1 MALLPFGFIKALPFV
16 SRAGAAILPRAGASN
31 AMALPC
37 SLGKPQD
44 DWNGE
49 ERRIALDGMPYTG
62 LEFMEYYGENWN
74 ACWQEAS
81 IATAGG
87 APHLAAAAMTNSN
100 ENCELREDRSIGEAG
115 SSTPAQKATSTRASG
130 DFEGPP
136 QSRQPHDAGASQPSA
151 GPPGRAIKVQL
162 ITCGVGAECAGLSD
176 TRDRLREVGFDES
189 VHGERLVNGLDEYI
203 RYYAQIA
210 KMFKL
215 ARKPAIHLD
224 ARVFSDPA
232 KDDLKRHT
240 GRHREII
247 ARMVAHPEFA
257 WWIHNAHRTFIQAS
271 TNWSSGTILPAVVF
285 CRSGRHRAVAASE
298 ILRGVLAWV
307 EGWEFAPTIHM
318 TIDVERAGCTCAKC
332 HRDRLICDS
341 IQSSLA
347 SAVAVLEIRDG
358 CAGGSGSQS
367 LPSSLKRAASGA

>member
-31 AMALPC
+31 AMAPPP
-37 SLGKPQD
+37 SLGTPED

-49 ERRIALDGMPYTG
+49 QRRIALDGMPYTG
-62 LEFMEYYGENWN
+62 LEFKEYYGENWN

-87 APHLAAAAMTNSN
+87 APQPAAAAMTNSN

-136 QSRQPHDAGASQPSA
+136 QGRQPHDAGASQPSA
-151 GPPGRAIKVQL
+151 GPPRGDMTVQL
-162 ITCGVGAECAGLSD
+162 ITCGVGANWAGLSD
-176 TRDRLREVGFDES
+176 TSDRLSRFGFS
-189 VHGERLVNGLDEYI
+189 TSFQGEELIRGVDEYI
-203 RYYAQIA
+203 RYYARDA
-210 KMFKL
+210 KKFNL
-215 ARKPAIHLD
+215 ATKPAIHLD
-224 ARVFSDPA
+224 ARIFSDPA
-232 KDDLKRHT
+232 KDDLKGHT
-240 GRHREII
+240 GRHPEII
-247 ARMVAHPEFA
+247 ARMVAHPA
-257 WWIHNAHRTFIQAS
+257 YRWWIHNAHRTFIQAS

-318 TIDVERAGCTCAKC
+318 TIDVERKGCTCAKC

-341 IQSSLA
+341 IQSSIA